1 MDRLSCAKCSHYK
14 YCNKPCIYLEAA
26 INGHK
31 SRVEPL
37 ISNIIGNRDISGRPY
52 TDVLAEGIEDIRS
65 RLEYITEINDPK
77 LRAIGAMLAA
87 GLKRDT
93 ICTLIRMSH
102 RQLIRVIN
110 NNNQLSTIRRVKMSP
125 NDI

>member
-1 MDRLSCAKCSHYK
+1 MERLSCPKCSHYK

-37 ISNIIGNRDISGRPY
+37 ISNIIGDRDISGRPY
-52 TDVLAEGIEDIRS
+52 TEVLAERMDDLQS
-65 RLEYITEINDPK
+65 RLEYITQIDDPK
-77 LRAIGAMLAA
+77 CRAIGAMLVA
-87 GLKRDT
+87 GIKRKD
-93 ICTLIRMSH
+93 ICTMISMSH

-110 NNNQLSTIRRVKMSP
+110 KNKQLSTVRRIKMA
-125 NDI
+125 